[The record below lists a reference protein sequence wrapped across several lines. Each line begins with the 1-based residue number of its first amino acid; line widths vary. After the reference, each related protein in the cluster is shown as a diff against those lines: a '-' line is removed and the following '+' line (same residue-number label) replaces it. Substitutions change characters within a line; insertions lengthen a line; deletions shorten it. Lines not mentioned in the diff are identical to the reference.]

1 MKIPDKYN
9 LIWEKSYPLLQQ
21 GRPGDD
27 NHALEVMNFVLD
39 YADPNYFDVLV
50 PVAIMHDIGH
60 SSILLEHFK
69 YVTGKD
75 KLTNGKLVHML
86 VGAKIAKDILTSIK
100 YDEKKID
107 EIVELIS
114 MHDADQLEGVNVKEI
129 YNTEN
134 KKMFHDIDCMDRYN
148 SDRIKAMEKSLPDKD
163 KIMIILKKGLDNFFY
178 PKFRQIAEKRL
189 KDIKIN

>member
-86 VGAKIAKDILTSIK
+86 VGAKIAKDILTSIE